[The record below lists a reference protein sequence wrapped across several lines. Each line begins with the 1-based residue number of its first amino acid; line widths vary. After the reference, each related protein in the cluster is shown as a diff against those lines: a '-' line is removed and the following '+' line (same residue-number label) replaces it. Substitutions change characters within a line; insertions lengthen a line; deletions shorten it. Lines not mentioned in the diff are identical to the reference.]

1 MSDNMQQPPSAVA
14 EGKRHLSPKQ
24 KVLVIGGMI
33 LGIGATAMYFSS
45 HSPGTRKAQAAG
57 NFNMNY
63 DGSKFT
69 PPPVSLSPASM
80 PMPLPT
86 SPVYSAGLGI
96 PRPVDPNQRARES
109 DLMGFNQAAQ
119 GRPNEH
125 DTTRVGANRD
135 DPDSPLAQSLRVTQ
149 LEGTRA
155 TRMRNPDYTVMQG
168 TMIPC
173 IQQTAIN
180 TSYPGPVTAVL
191 PQDIRGAT
199 GRVVLLDKGTKLFG
213 TVEHGIVNG
222 LDRVF
227 VVWHNAT
234 TPSFVRVTLDSPA
247 ADEVGQTGLDG
258 VVDRHLWRK
267 IGGVLMLS
275 LVDGAIQAG
284 VNAAQKSGTS
294 QSTYAIG
301 NGGENAASILLRN
314 NLDIPDVLHRNQG
327 LGCAAF
333 LVRDLD
339 FSSIYGLRIKTP

>member
-1 MSDNMQQPPSAVA
+1 MSEAAQQPPSAVA
-14 EGKRHLSPKQ
+14 SGRKHLSAGQ
-24 KVLVIGGMI
+24 KAGVITAAVLG
-33 LGIGATAMYFSS
+33 LGLVAVYFS
-45 HSPGTRKAQAAG
+45 GTAPVSRKAAA
-57 NFNMNY
+57 NMPAMNY
-63 DGSKFT
+63 NSAPFNPPLT
-69 PPPVSLSPASM
+69 EATFAAPMPSAAPPVYM
-80 PMPLPT
+80 T
-86 SPVYSAGLGI
+86 QLGAN
-96 PRPVDPNQRARES
+96 RPVDPGLKGRES
-109 DLMGFNQAAQ
+109 DLMGFNQAVAART
-119 GRPNEH
+119 GTH
-125 DTTRVGANRD
+125 DAARAGADGD
-135 DPDSPLAQSLRVTQ
+135 DPDSPLAQQLKVTR

-155 TRMRNPDYTVMQG
+155 TRLRNPDFTVLQG

-191 PQDIRGAT
+191 PREVRGAT
-199 GRVVLLDKGTKLFG
+199 GKVVLLDKGTKLFG

-247 ADEVGQTGLDG
+247 ADEVGQSGLDG
-258 VVDRHLWRK
+258 EVDRHLWRK

-314 NLDIPDVLHRNQG
+314 NLTIPDVLHRNQG

-339 FSSIYGLRIKTP
+339 FSGIYGLRMRAP